1 MVVVCLRVV
10 GVVLVVAEV
19 EQGGNLGRLR
29 HSRGFDQ
36 HVVEQ
41 LLLSEGNDLV
51 DKVAL
56 ESAAEAAVLHRNHLV
71 ALHESRLVNQTLVNV
86 EGGHVVDNDSTP
98 EVLLLMLRLQNV
110 LHQSCLAGPQEAT
123 EQGHRQ
129 EVFLRDRHLNKM
141 LIQSSSGHITFSPSH
156 SCQSPSQSC
165 CIVSGK
171 VPKLDQTGLTAIP
184 NGPSGLTAVPRGKT
198 GQWRPL

>member
-86 EGGHVVDNDSTP
+86 QGGHVVHDDGAL
-98 EVLLLMLRLQNV
+98 EAFLGMLGLQDV
-110 LHQSCLAGPQEAT
+110 FHQGGLSGTKEST
-123 EQGHRQ
+123 EQRHRQ
-129 EVFLRDRHLNKM
+129 QFVIRLCRSHLDILEIFDKTDMTTYDNVQPG
-141 LIQSSSGHITFSPSH
+141 LTFSP
-156 SCQSPSQSC
+156 PL
-165 CIVSGK
+165 VSMISVLSWLGVWK
-171 VPKLDQTGLTAIP
+171 CLELHVHWSVSL
-184 NGPSGLTAVPRGKT
+184 S
-198 GQWRPL
+198 